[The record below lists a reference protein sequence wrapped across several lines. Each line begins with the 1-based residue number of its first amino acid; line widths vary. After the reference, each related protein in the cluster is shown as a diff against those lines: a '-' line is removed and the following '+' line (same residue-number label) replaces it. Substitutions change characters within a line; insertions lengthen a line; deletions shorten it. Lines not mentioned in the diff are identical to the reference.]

1 LLLLAACL
9 FWMVKGKAPAA
20 PLLLVR
26 IGLPA
31 LIVLIPTAVIMG
43 YYNLRVTG
51 HALHLP
57 YLVHE
62 ESYAVAPPFLWQRP
76 RPEPVYHHQEL
87 RDFYA
92 GWALSTYTAQH
103 SLMGFISKGMIRKL
117 RILAVGYF
125 RLLALAVPLLALPW
139 ALSRDRWARLALLLC
154 GAFTSVLLF
163 ETWMLP
169 HYAAPITGLFFIVA
183 LQGMR
188 HLRLWRWRGHAAGLC
203 LARISLVLSLAAAV
217 NTAVQLARAEET
229 TGAWAFARARL
240 LDQLKQDGARHLI
253 IVRYGPGHVVHQEW
267 VYNEADIDRAPVVW
281 ARGMDAARDH
291 ELLEYF
297 KDRRVWL
304 LEADAQS
311 VRLIPFPMDQIPG
324 FILHPRP

>member
-1 LLLLAACL
+1 
-9 FWMVKGKAPAA
+9 MVKGKAPAA

-31 LIVLIPTAVIMG
+31 LIVLIPTAVAMG
-43 YYNLRVTG
+43 LYNLGVTG
-51 HALHLP
+51 HALRLP

-62 ESYAVAPPFLWQRP
+62 ESYAIAPPFLWQRP

-92 GWALSTYTAQH
+92 GWVLSTYTAQR
-103 SLMGFISKGMIRKL
+103 SLMGFISKGMLRKL

-125 RLLALAVPLLALPW
+125 RLPVLAISLLTLPW
-139 ALSRDRWARLALLLC
+139 ALSRDRWARLAWLLC
-154 GAFTSVLLF
+154 GAFTFILLL

-169 HYAAPITGLFFIVA
+169 HYAAPIAGLFFVVA

-188 HLRLWRWRGHAAGLC
+188 HLRLWRWRGRRAGLC
-203 LARISLVLSLAAAV
+203 LARVGLALSLVAAANAV
-217 NTAVQLARAEET
+217 VQLARAEET
-229 TGAWAFARARL
+229 TGAWAVERARI

-253 IVRYGPGHVVHQEW
+253 IVRYGPGHSVHQEW

-281 ARGMDAARDH
+281 ARGMDAVRDR

-304 LEADAQS
+304 LEADAQP
-311 VRLIPFPMDQIPG
+311 VRLIPFPMDQVPMDSKSKKVS
-324 FILHPRP
+324 RE